1 MSDECFKENQ
11 NSVRKNKEVNLIVT
25 KLNKAIRYA
34 ITSMTIIETKNEKNK
49 QEYVVPLRDII
60 TSLVSK
66 SIQQKTYKYQR
77 RVAGL
82 FGL

>member
-1 MSDECFKENQ
+1 MSDECFKENK
-11 NSVRKNKEVNLIVT
+11 NSVRKNKEINLIVT

-34 ITSMTIIETKNEKNK
+34 ITSMTIIQTKNEKNK

-66 SIQQKTYKYQR
+66 SIQQKTYKPQR
-77 RVAGL
+77 RVAGQ

>member
-49 QEYVVPLRDII
+49 
-60 TSLVSK
+60 
-66 SIQQKTYKYQR
+66 
-77 RVAGL
+77 
-82 FGL
+82 